1 MGVMTHSWESRLI
14 HMTHDL
20 FTQTHT
26 YLYLSFKGI
35 EFTCLYMHTQI
46 DTYPR
51 TDTPPLHTRMHA
63 YLAFQGIEFV
73 HLKPQSECERQNV
86 YIHIY
91 TCTSRSRASSSRIG
105 ICTQMDT
112 FTQRQRPARYTN
124 THASLTSILRVQGHR
139 VRASVYAHSW
149 MHSQRQRP
157 TAYTNTNAYL
167 TAYVYFAFKGI
178 ELVHSKKK
186 SECERW
192 YLHIY
197 TYILTHV
204 YIYTDTYIHI
214 YLHIYTYILTHIY
227 ICIRTLCSGA
237 LSVRTLKTLRV
248 RKVVRKHTHMYTY
261 THS

>member
-26 YLYLSFKGI
+26 YLYLTFKGI
-35 EFTCLYMHTQI
+35 EFTCLYMHTQM

-112 FTQRQRPARYTN
+112 FTKTETRSIYKHTYTESY
-124 THASLTSILRVQGHR
+124 TYTPRSRASSSRIGICTQMDAFTKTETNCIYKYKRIPHGIRILRVQGHR
-139 VRASVYAHSW
+139 VG
-149 MHSQRQRP
+149 
-157 TAYTNTNAYL
+157 
-167 TAYVYFAFKGI
+167 AFK
-178 ELVHSKKK
+178 KKIRMRK
-186 SECERW
+186 VVLTHI
-192 YLHIY
+192 YIY
-197 TYILTHV
+197 TYTC
-204 YIYTDTYIHI
+204 IHI

-227 ICIRTLCSGA
+227 IYTYTYI
-237 LSVRTLKTLRV
+237 
-248 RKVVRKHTHMYTY
+248 HMYTY
-261 THS
+261 LVFRGTECAHLKNPQSAKGST